1 MAKTRH
7 KRGPQNAYIGHARIR
22 LAWAP
27 LLAAQAGL
35 NARLRDALRPA
46 GTRPGP
52 PWASVAAEPIREV
65 RGLSLNDG
73 LGSRQ
78 NSGFRVLCIPF
89 ESCRPPLPLR
99 YVDCN
104 GITSGGGIHGKLDV
118 DFFKLK
124 G

>member
-1 MAKTRH
+1 MT
-7 KRGPQNAYIGHARIR
+7 GVP
-22 LAWAP
+22 P
-27 LLAAQAGL
+27 LAQAEP

-46 GTRPGP
+46 GTRPGL

-78 NSGFRVLCIPF
+78 NSGFRFLWVLF
-89 ESCRPPLPLR
+89 ESGRPPLPLEV
-99 YVDCN
+99 VDCN
-104 GITSGGGIHGKLDV
+104 GITSGESTHRELDV

>member
-1 MAKTRH
+1 M
-7 KRGPQNAYIGHARIR
+7 
-22 LAWAP
+22 P
-27 LLAAQAGL
+27 LLAQAEP

-78 NSGFRVLCIPF
+78 NSGFRFLEILF
-89 ESCRPPLPLR
+89 ESKRPPLPRGDVGRVQTVPAGSILR
-99 YVDCN
+99 E
-104 GITSGGGIHGKLDV
+104 LDV